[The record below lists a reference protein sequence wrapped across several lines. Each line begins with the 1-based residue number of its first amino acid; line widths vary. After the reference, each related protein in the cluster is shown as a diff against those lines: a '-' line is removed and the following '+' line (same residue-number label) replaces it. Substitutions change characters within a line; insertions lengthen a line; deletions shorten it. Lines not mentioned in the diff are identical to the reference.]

1 MGDNSLFTL
10 TVNNENVHLVL
21 TNAVQSE
28 QYYNDCFC
36 PLDTTVAI
44 MTGSKPV
51 FEKAEVINFFK
62 KSLNDTQ
69 RKWLFIV
76 NDNHKIIGECV
87 FMDMDKLG
95 YAHFRMAIFDK
106 NYRGLGIGKWALQKS
121 MEYAFDVLGLSK
133 IELEVFEFNPTAKQ
147 LYLSLGFKVVA
158 CVKDKSDYDD
168 QNYDKWIMVLNFLQ
182 NPK

>member
-1 MGDNSLFTL
+1 MGDNSLYTL

-21 TNAVQSE
+21 ANAVQSE
-28 QYYNDCFC
+28 QYYHHCFC

-51 FEKAEVINFFK
+51 FKKEEVIHFFK
-62 KSLNDTQ
+62 QSLKDTQ
-69 RKWLFIV
+69 RKWLLIV

-87 FMDMDKLG
+87 FMDMDNQG

-106 NYRGLGIGKWALQKS
+106 EYRGLGIGKWALQQS
-121 MEYAFDVLGLSK
+121 MEYAFGVLGLSK

-147 LYLSLGFKVVA
+147 LYLSLGFKMVE
-158 CVKDKSDYDD
+158 CIKDKSYYDG
-168 QNYDKWIMVLNFLQ
+168 QIYDKWIMVLNR
-182 NPK
+182 

>member
-1 MGDNSLFTL
+1 MDKNSLYTL
-10 TVNNENVHLVL
+10 SVNHQNIYLMLADIH
-21 TNAVQSE
+21 QSE

-44 MTGSKPV
+44 MTGSKPI
-51 FEKAEVINFFK
+51 FKKAEVINFFK

-87 FMDMDKLG
+87 FMDMDKSG
-95 YAHFRMAIFDK
+95 YAHFRMAVFDK

-121 MEYAFDVLGLSK
+121 MEYAFGVLKLNK
-133 IELEVFEFNPTAKQ
+133 IELEVFEFNPIAKQ
-147 LYLSLGFKVVA
+147 LYVSLGFFPME
-158 CVKDKSDYDD
+158 CIRDKSDYD
-168 QNYDKWIMVLNFLQ
+168 NKAYDKCIMVLNRQ
-182 NPK
+182 E